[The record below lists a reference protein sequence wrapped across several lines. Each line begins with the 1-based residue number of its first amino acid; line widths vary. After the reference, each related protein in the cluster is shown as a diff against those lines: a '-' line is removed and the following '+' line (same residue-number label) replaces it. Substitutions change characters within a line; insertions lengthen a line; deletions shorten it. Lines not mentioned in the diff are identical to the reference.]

1 MVRLESRHQNTYTDK
16 RPQVLYKRKPVKF
29 DSPPKFI
36 DDNTE
41 VREHHPPTSTY
52 RAKCVN

>member
-1 MVRLESRHQNTYTDK
+1 MVRLESRCQNTYTDK
-16 RPQVLYKRKPVKF
+16 WPQVLYKRKPVRF

-41 VREHHPPTSTY
+41 VREYHPPTSIY
-52 RAKCVN
+52 RAKCIN